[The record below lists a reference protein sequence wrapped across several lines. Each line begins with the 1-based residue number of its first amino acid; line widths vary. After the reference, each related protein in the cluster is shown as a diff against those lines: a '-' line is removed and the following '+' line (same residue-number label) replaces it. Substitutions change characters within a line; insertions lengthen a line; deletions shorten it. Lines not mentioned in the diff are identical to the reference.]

1 VRAGGVVR
9 RDEVWGEQ
17 KIPEMHGCASQA
29 QGACVRATNK
39 YMAES
44 QRLRVTLRQHQQL
57 C

>member
-9 RDEVWGEQ
+9 RDEVWGGQ